1 VDRGTIAV
9 AGIAVLIVAALAY
22 PRHPSAPGTDDDAA
36 ASQPAAVA
44 ASTVAPRDVSAP
56 SKKTPAPRP
65 QKSRIAE
72 STKSAMPLA
81 AVKPVA
87 ESASAENTAPKAS
100 GHDASARS
108 AAAVEPTGTAGIA
121 PITITGCLEVSVD
134 HDEFR
139 LTDTDGV
146 DAPTSRSWKSGFLK
160 KRPATV
166 ALLEPPARL
175 ALGDVLLRTN
185 QTAEAVSELKA
196 AIALEPKMREAYTLL
211 GKAQQKLGLTKE
223 AEVSFKKA
231 QELIQSEMELRGEL
245 LNAGEL
251 DKTSPSRE

>member
-1 VDRGTIAV
+1 MKKDPASPAETVVPPATAQANATAQAKPRPAARALRAVDRGTIAV

-175 ALGDVLLRTN
+175 ALETHVGRRVTATGLLAGHDLKVSALR
-185 QTAEAVSELKA
+185 AVG
-196 AIALEPKMREAYTLL
+196 PPC
-211 GKAQQKLGLTKE
+211 
-223 AEVSFKKA
+223 
-231 QELIQSEMELRGEL
+231 
-245 LNAGEL
+245 
-251 DKTSPSRE
+251 D